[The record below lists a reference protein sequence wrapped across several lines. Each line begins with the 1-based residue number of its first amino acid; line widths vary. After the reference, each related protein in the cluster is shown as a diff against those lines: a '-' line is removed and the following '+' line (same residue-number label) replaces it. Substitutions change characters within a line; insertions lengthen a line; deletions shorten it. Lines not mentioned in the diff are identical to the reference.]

1 MESQFS
7 LSGKVIVVT
16 GGTGILGN
24 SFINGIV
31 EAGGAVG
38 ILGRNKAVAEERA
51 AAINAKG
58 GKALAL
64 VADVMKTDELIAA
77 KNKIY
82 DAFGRIDGLVNGA
95 GGNMPQGVLKPNDD
109 IFNMNL
115 DGMKEVMDINL
126 WGTLY
131 PTQIFGEAIAKTGKG
146 SIVNISSMNS
156 KRAVTRVLGY
166 NMGKAAVDCY
176 NQWFA
181 VELANRYGDAIRMNA
196 LAPGFFLT
204 EQNRNLLTLPEGGYT
219 ERGSK
224 VINQTPFKRFGHPDE
239 LIGALVWLLSD
250 ASAFVTG
257 SMMWKLA
264 TCAMWMRTSW
274 IKPSPIFINKLAK
287 SRKGLRISANYWRKR
302 TRMPLSSP
310 HPTIGTPPQ
319 PSWPARQENM
329 CMLKSPAAITLTKAK
344 WR

>member
-1 MESQFS
+1 MTDKFS

-24 SFINGIV
+24 SFVNGIV
-31 EAGGAVG
+31 EAGGTVG

-51 AAINAKG
+51 NHINANG
-58 GKALAL
+58 GNAIGL
-64 VADVMKTDELIAA
+64 VADVLNTEELIAA
-77 KNKIY
+77 KNQVL

-95 GGNMPQGVLKPNDD
+95 GGNMPQGVLQPDQD
-109 IFNMNL
+109 IFSMNIE
-115 DGMKEVMDINL
+115 GMKEVMEVNL

-131 PTQIFGEAIAKTGKG
+131 PTQIFGEAIANTGKG

-156 KRAVTRVLGY
+156 KRAITRVLGY

-219 ERGSK
+219 DRGSK
-224 VINQTPFKRFGHPDE
+224 VIRNTPFKRFGHPDE

-257 SMMWKLA
+257 SMI
-264 TCAMWMRTSW
+264 CVDGGFS
-274 IKPSPIFINKLAK
+274 IF
-287 SRKGLRISANYWRKR
+287 G
-302 TRMPLSSP
+302 
-310 HPTIGTPPQ
+310 GV
-319 PSWPARQENM
+319 
-329 CMLKSPAAITLTKAK
+329 
-344 WR
+344 